1 MLKQHDWKIIENDNF
16 SYFEKFMMYYSP
28 FFFQNREAVPPQ
40 YSYQICLDN
49 EYGILLLYN
58 FSSL

>member
-1 MLKQHDWKIIENDNF
+1 MIENDNI
-16 SYFEKFMMYYSP
+16 SCFEESMMYYST
-28 FFFQNREAVPPQ
+28 FFFQNREVVPPQ

-49 EYGILLLYN
+49 EYGFLLLCN